1 MSAAP
6 EQLNDSENKE
16 KPKSPERQPTARESG
31 EFLRSEGERM
41 TEETM
46 DSIDDAWGMAEA
58 VGDPVAEQKL
68 EGLRVETQEAKQELA
83 QAIDDVDSGWD
94 VAPTPEPAPAAA
106 AKEVSDAD
114 IDALFGT
121 DEAEPAAEKP
131 TEPEEPAELTPEQ
144 EEALMEAAR
153 MAEDVMNMEDGYF
166 EGLESL
172 AELAAGDK
180 GKRAEIVRVMTERLG
195 KRAAELIDS
204 PELRKEMSE
213 MKERLSGRWGGENGP
228 PITSELTLINL
239 TALRETMGKNPE
251 LLLGALDIKGRLE
264 KAGKPGEMSYMDT
277 EAIRI
282 GYPEVDPETGEL
294 VTTIEVGFKYDDPS
308 GENMTITR
316 EYKRVVEKDKDGNPK
331 VKKSVEHVLFELP
344 STFKANGLAADI
356 TRDSMAQY
364 DAQDVDEVK
373 LHANIDM
380 GGYAWAAYG
389 YGWDK
394 KDMAKDFLKQPRNG
408 ETEVTVGGVT
418 KKVKEL
424 TPAEKREV
432 MENQTEEMSLKA
444 VTEIVK
450 KGRQFVELASKE
462 AGVDMSEMLAELD
475 ALQENALTVTPQTL
489 AELGRKGPQM
499 YRDLEGGKWYS
510 DKTLDD
516 AVANGDIDSAAAA
529 GLKKKPYHAG
539 KVALMN
545 SSWYGSVQ
553 LKADGDQG
561 GENRKMLE
569 NYLAKSASK
578 KS

>member
-6 EQLNDSENKE
+6 EQLNDGEKRE
-16 KPKSPERQPTARESG
+16 KPKSPEREQTARESG
-31 EFLRSEGERM
+31 EFLRLQGDRM

-46 DSIDDAWGMAEA
+46 ESIDDAWGMAEA
-58 VGDPVAEQKL
+58 VGDPAAEQKL
-68 EGLRVETQEAKQELA
+68 EGLRSEAKEAKRELA
-83 QAIDDVDSGWD
+83 AAIDDVDAGWG
-94 VAPTPEPAPAAA
+94 AAPEPAPAAVPSEA
-106 AKEVSDAD
+106 AQEVTDED
-114 IDALFGT
+114 IDALFG
-121 DEAEPAAEKP
+121 DDAAEK
-131 TEPEEPAELTPEQ
+131 TAEAEESAELTPER

-166 EGLESL
+166 EGLEEL
-172 AELAAGDK
+172 AEAAAGDK

-195 KRAAELIDS
+195 KRAAEIIDS

-228 PITSELTLINL
+228 PITSELTLLNL

-316 EYKRVVEKDKDGNPK
+316 EYKRVVEKDRDGNPK

-344 STFKANGLAADI
+344 STFKANGMAADI
-356 TRDSMAQY
+356 TRDSLAQY

-408 ETEVTVGGVT
+408 ETEVTVGDVT

-424 TPAEKREV
+424 SPAEKREL
-432 MENQTEEMSLKA
+432 TETQSEDLSNRA
-444 VTEIVK
+444 VTEIIK
-450 KGRQFVELASKE
+450 KGRQFVELASRE
-462 AGVDMSEMLAELD
+462 AGVDMAEMLAELD

-510 DKTLDD
+510 DKTLDE
-516 AVANGDIDSAAAA
+516 AVANGDVDATAAAD
-529 GLKKKPYHAG
+529 LKKKPYHAG

-553 LKADGDQG
+553 LKPDGDQG

-569 NYLAKSASK
+569 SYLAKSAK
-578 KS
+578 KKP